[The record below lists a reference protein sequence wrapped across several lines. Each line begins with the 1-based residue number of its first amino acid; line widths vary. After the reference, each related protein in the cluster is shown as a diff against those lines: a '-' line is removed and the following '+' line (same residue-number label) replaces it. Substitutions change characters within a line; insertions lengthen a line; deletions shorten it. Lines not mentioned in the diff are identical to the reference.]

1 MISIPYGK
9 LFYLQAACQT
19 KQQKQK
25 SSSALRRNNTL
36 KNKVRTPFFLNPFQT
51 ALRTSLPQ
59 RMGCRHRE
67 QGGGEGIRESR
78 KVTMGR
84 GTLKNHP
91 QSWIKTSAFIK
102 IHDIT

>member
-25 SSSALRRNNTL
+25 SSSALRRNNIL
-36 KNKVRTPFFLNPFQT
+36 KNKVGTPFWVFLNPFQT

-59 RMGCRHRE
+59 RMGSRLGE
-67 QGGGEGIRESR
+67 QGGGESR
-78 KVTMGR
+78 KVTMGSC
-84 GTLKNHP
+84 TLNHHP
-91 QSWIKTSAFIK
+91 QSQIKTSAFIK
-102 IHDIT
+102 IHKLDIT